1 MAKTTI
7 QYGVNEGT
15 VNDKHY
21 FAAKVKYAGKLS
33 FDALCEEACDGNV
46 IKPSEMKNAVSLF
59 LDALKRNVKKGFR
72 CELGEQFLS
81 VYPKISCTSVD
92 DPDKK
97 YVAKKEDIKASRKD
111 CKKTIGATVNV
122 LFSQD
127 FAQNVNW
134 QKVNADGT
142 AVDDGEE
149 DITDG
154 SDSSTSGGGTS
165 SGGGIE
171 A

>member
-15 VNDKHY
+15 VNGKHY
-21 FAAKVKYAGKLS
+21 VAARVKYAGKLS

-46 IKPSEMKNAVSLF
+46 IKPSEMKNAVALY

-72 CELGEQFLS
+72 CELGDQFLS
-81 VYPKISCTSVD
+81 IYPKISCTSVD
-92 DPDKK
+92 DENTK
-97 YVAKKEDIKASRKD
+97 YVAKKEDVKASRKD
-111 CKKTIGATVNV
+111 CKKSIGATVNV

-134 QKVNADGT
+134 QKVDGNGT
-142 AVDDGEE
+142 PVDDGDE
-149 DITDG
+149 DITDNP
-154 SDSSTSGGGTS
+154 SGGGTTKPGE
-165 SGGGIE
+165 SGNLDG
-171 A
+171 